1 MVGDDCALSEEIN
14 NRNCFRKAVGT
25 VQKQKRRADFT
36 VHLRVVKKI
45 YTNKIKKRVDFIE
58 KTVFEKSGYKIKI
71 EKPTLKM
78 GLLPSVWVGAS
89 NFAVLNDDNSKALDV
104 ENPNINVKL
113 LPLILKNLDK
123 FD

>member
-1 MVGDDCALSEEIN
+1 MGRNLKIQISIFALIALYGAYYWGIPAVIN
-14 NRNCFRKAVGT
+14 LP
-25 VQKQKRRADFT
+25 Q
-36 VHLRVVKKI
+36 
-45 YTNKIKKRVDFIE
+45 RVDFIE

-113 LPLILKNLDK
+113 FSNKIYHKVV
-123 FD
+123 